1 MPPASNAALAENMS
15 AASSEV
21 SGISS
26 ERLRS
31 IIKRIEK
38 LEEDKAAVSEDLK
51 EVYSEA
57 KGTGFDVKIIR
68 QVVRLRKIEV
78 EQRREQEELL
88 ELYKSVLGMDI

>member
-1 MPPASNAALAENMS
+1 MPDAS
-15 AASSEV
+15 
-21 SGISS
+21 SGISA

-38 LEEDKAAVSEDLK
+38 LEEDKAAVGEDLK

-68 QVVRLRKIEV
+68 KIVSMRKMEV
-78 EQRREQEELL
+78 EKRREQEELI
-88 ELYKSVLGMDI
+88 ELYKSVLGMDG